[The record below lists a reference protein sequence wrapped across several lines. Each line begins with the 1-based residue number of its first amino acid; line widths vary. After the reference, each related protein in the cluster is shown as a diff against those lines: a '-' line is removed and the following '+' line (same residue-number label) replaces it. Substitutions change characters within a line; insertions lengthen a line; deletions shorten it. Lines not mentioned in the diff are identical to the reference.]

1 MGFTAWA
8 TAQSPAPP
16 ESILVTLLRDLGAIP
31 GHVKTNVP
39 TGMMMIKSEN
49 RLWGETLNPFSKV
62 LSPGGSS
69 AGEGALGALRGAP
82 VGVGT
87 DLGGSIRIPASWGGL
102 YSLKPSSGRFPTM
115 GVRDGVT
122 GLRTIN
128 AVNGPMAAELESV
141 RMYCK
146 AVVGAEP
153 WRYDP
158 ECVPIPWREGQM
170 PVGRKLRIGVLR
182 NDGVVRCQ
190 PPVERALDIVRKAL
204 EDSGKVE
211 VVDW

>member
-1 MGFTAWA
+1 
-8 TAQSPAPP
+8 
-16 ESILVTLLRDLGAIP
+16 
-31 GHVKTNVP
+31 
-39 TGMMMIKSEN
+39 MMMIEGEN
-49 RLWGETLNPFSKV
+49 RLWGQTLNPFSKV

-69 AGEGALGALRGAP
+69 TGEGVLGALRGAP

-87 DLGGSIRIPASWGGL
+87 DIGGSIRVPASWGGL
-102 YSLKPSSGRFPTM
+102 YSLKPSSGRFPIM
-115 GVRDGVT
+115 GTRSIIS
-122 GLRTIN
+122 GLRAIN
-128 AVNGPMAAELESV
+128 MVNGPMAAELESV

-158 ECVPIPWREGQM
+158 GCVPIQWREGQM
-170 PVGRKLRIGVLR
+170 PVGRKLRVGVLR

-190 PPVERALDIVRKAL
+190 PPVERAVDTVRKAL
-204 EDSGKVE
+204 EDSGEVE